1 MRLLLMRHA
10 DAGHPDRDRWPDDR
24 DRPLTDR
31 GRREHRRVVASLHGG
46 GVILDRLLSSPL
58 RRAVETADIVA
69 AVYSRPDSAEIVEA
83 LGEGA
88 TVAGLVAHLARL
100 PADQVVLC
108 VGHEPT
114 LSSLARLLVRRTGDV
129 PPGLERS
136 GVLAIECE
144 GSPSPRGGALVFHV
158 GPDRPLAG

>member
-1 MRLLLMRHA
+1 MGWGANSTAPRLPSRRATLGPRITKSQRRFTACRISSRVMRLLLMRHA

-24 DRPLTDR
+24 DRPLTER

-88 TVAGLVAHLARL
+88 TVAGL
-100 PADQVVLC
+100 
-108 VGHEPT
+108 
-114 LSSLARLLVRRTGDV
+114 
-129 PPGLERS
+129 
-136 GVLAIECE
+136 
-144 GSPSPRGGALVFHV
+144 
-158 GPDRPLAG
+158 